1 MLLFLKM
8 KKNSFYTLFAIF
20 VLVLSSCSSDCSK
33 IVFKDGV
40 STLNGKLYTG
50 DCESRWINKQL
61 KSSQHYVD
69 GKDDGE
75 WLFYYIDGTIQT
87 KAYFKEGV
95 RIGKWEYFYEN
106 GMPWK
111 VQTYDSLGNKTGKW
125 KTFSEKGELIK
136 TEIID

>member
-1 MLLFLKM
+1 M

-50 DCESRWINKQL
+50 DCESKWINKQL
-61 KSSQHYVD
+61 KSSQYYVD

>member
-1 MLLFLKM
+1 M